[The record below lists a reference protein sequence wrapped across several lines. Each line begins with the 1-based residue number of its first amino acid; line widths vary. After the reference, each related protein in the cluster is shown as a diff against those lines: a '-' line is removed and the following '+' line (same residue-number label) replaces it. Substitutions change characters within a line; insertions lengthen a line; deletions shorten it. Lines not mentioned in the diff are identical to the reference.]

1 MSLLNLCFASA
12 WLVFQFNC
20 HPFWQCG
27 LVFSLPTS
35 IKYNSPFVFFQTHIC
50 LWDNAVHHCHEE
62 FLPVKSF
69 SFHIFHTWRLFWT
82 PQIDVMYCHC
92 FLFSLIPPSLSP
104 YLSRAC
110 FLCVLT
116 LRHFSCHV
124 FMSFFFLSCHLRIWD
139 KPCSSVPAVI
149 SLGFLKLLKKCWSSE
164 FSLICFCFSS
174 YFNFTS
180 LKMRKIHF
188 SVLLLR
194 LPLSKFCVAEHR

>member
-1 MSLLNLCFASA
+1 MLQSDSS
-12 WLVFQFNC
+12 
-20 HPFWQCG
+20 
-27 LVFSLPTS
+27 FSLTATLFGNVALYS
-35 IKYNSPFVFFQTHIC
+35 HCQLQLNIIVHLFSFRLIIC

-82 PQIDVMYCHC
+82 LQIDVMYCHC

-116 LRHFSCHV
+116 LRHFSCNILD
-124 FMSFFFLSCHLRIWD
+124 FFFFCH
-139 KPCSSVPAVI
+139 VI
-149 SLGFLKLLKKCWSSE
+149 SGSGINHAAQSLQWWSLLLSWSSSKNADLQNSVLLASV
-164 FSLICFCFSS
+164 FHLILTSLLC
-174 YFNFTS
+174 

>member
-1 MSLLNLCFASA
+1 MMSLLNLCFASA

-69 SFHIFHTWRLFWT
+69 SFHISHTWRLFWT
-82 PQIDVMYCHC
+82 LQIDVMYCHC

-124 FMSFFFLSCHLRIWD
+124 FMSFFFFCH
-139 KPCSSVPAVI
+139 VI
-149 SLGFLKLLKKCWSSE
+149 SGSGINHAAQSLQWSLLVSWSSSKNADLQNSVL
-164 FSLICFCFSS
+164 FVSVFHLIL
-174 YFNFTS
+174 TS
-180 LKMRKIHF
+180 L
-188 SVLLLR
+188 L
-194 LPLSKFCVAEHR
+194 